1 MFKDTWRY
9 QPSGRSENRGLVPVA
24 VRGDDM
30 RSGLGGW
37 GECSGF
43 GCGSGGPAA
52 TVPLAPIGVG
62 RHRSTR
68 WPRRSWRDL
77 TPPAIV
83 WRALTAGRE
92 SSRLGIGLV
101 AALSPVHAVVPPWR
115 VGYGDPCSCRWG
127 QGHPKGYEHRRHT
140 YGQVLVDIH
149 FPFPSSRPGCPM
161 GNITTWIASKKL
173 IGRRTARHFSSN
185 SSSKHSY
192 GNFATASRAGVAF
205 FQV

>member
-1 MFKDTWRY
+1 
-9 QPSGRSENRGLVPVA
+9 
-24 VRGDDM
+24 M

-37 GECSGF
+37 GECSAF

-52 TVPLAPIGVG
+52 AVPVQPIGVG
-62 RHRSTR
+62 RNRSTR
-68 WPRRSWRDL
+68 WPRRPWRDP
-77 TPPAIV
+77 TPPATV

-101 AALSPVHAVVPPWR
+101 AALNPVHAVVPPWR
-115 VGYGDPCSCRWG
+115 VGNGDPRPCRWG

-140 YGQVLVDIH
+140 YGQALVDIH
-149 FPFPSSRPGCPM
+149 FRFPSSRSAALWETLRPGLLRRNLSVVGQRGM
-161 GNITTWIASKKL
+161 
-173 IGRRTARHFSSN
+173 IGRLPAELWRGKNDFSN

-192 GNFATASRAGVAF
+192 GNFATVSRAGVAF